1 MKLMETDWLDQCQR
15 GDSAAIEQLVQTYQ
29 ADLYRLT
36 LSILADPDE
45 ASDAVQET
53 FLAALR
59 ALATFRGEAAFK
71 TWLFSIAINLCRTRL
86 ARRRTRGRLQNIL
99 QILQPSAPALEEK
112 VIQTEKESGLRQLV
126 NNLDE
131 KHRLPIILRYYHN
144 LPIGEIAA
152 LLRLPIGTVHS
163 RLNTARERLR
173 ATLEEKNT

>member
-1 MKLMETDWLDQCQR
+1 METDWLDQCQR

-86 ARRRTRGRLQNIL
+86 ARRRTRVRLQNIL
-99 QILQPSAPALEEK
+99 QILQPSTPALEEK

>member
-86 ARRRTRGRLQNIL
+86 ARRRTRVRLQNIL
-99 QILQPSAPALEEK
+99 QILQPSTPALEEK